1 MEESISMRKHQPPN
15 KTPAKKVCD
24 RNITKTLPS
33 LAPDVMPRQLCGD
46 APAVS
51 AESGNEPS
59 RAELRRSGCV
69 NIYNGGRDSR
79 VRM

>member
-1 MEESISMRKHQPPN
+1 MRKHQPPN
-15 KTPAKKVCD
+15 KTPAKKSLRQEHHKDV
-24 RNITKTLPS
+24 LPS